1 MMKNL
6 LRSATIGKLD
16 SYNLN
21 DAKHNANAPFIGPE
35 RDMLCWYARSA
46 G

>member
-1 MMKNL
+1 MMNL
-6 LRSATIGKLD
+6 LTSAIIGKLD

-21 DAKHNANAPFIGPE
+21 DAKHNADGVFIAPE
-35 RDMLCWYARSA
+35 RNMLVWCVRSA